1 MDIQLRNQNDC
12 TLAVDPLVLILSC
25 QSRAGLRRL
34 SRVGA
39 RDVMVAK
46 SAPSALS
53 ALGAGQVFLRLGG
66 TRRRASFGCTKFTGL
81 IWRASPDLHRGAGL
95 RTLSDPA
102 LGASCQ
108 SARYISWP
116 TALSPPAYKG
126 S

>member
-39 RDVMVAK
+39 RDVMVAI

-53 ALGAGQVFLRLGG
+53 ALGAGQVFLQTRLL
-66 TRRRASFGCTKFTGL
+66 RRRSN
-81 IWRASPDLHRGAGL
+81 RAAEPHLA
-95 RTLSDPA
+95 A
-102 LGASCQ
+102 L
-108 SARYISWP
+108 
-116 TALSPPAYKG
+116 
-126 S
+126 